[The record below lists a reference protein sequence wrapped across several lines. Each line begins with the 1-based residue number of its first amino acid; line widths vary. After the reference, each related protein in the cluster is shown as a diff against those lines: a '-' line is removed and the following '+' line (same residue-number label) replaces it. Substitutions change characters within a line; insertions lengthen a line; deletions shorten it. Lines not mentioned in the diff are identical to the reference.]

1 MKRTKK
7 AFLAAACAVCAG
19 AAAIAE
25 TNVTGAVVLSAD
37 ADWSALGPV
46 RLSPGASIDLA
57 GNSLKCAGFAEY
69 VELDHVDT
77 DGTQWIN
84 TGYETADA
92 TAGTPSGG
100 DKVEIKFQMKDV
112 ETQQFLLCARPS
124 KGNNFGCW
132 MTKNGILSFGYR
144 NVSGA
149 GTYATKLER
158 DTDYTVIIDYNNK
171 IWSVNDHSF
180 DFSQTDSGKL
190 ALTAGYT
197 LSLFCSHTAGA
208 NLEKTSDVANL
219 ANCRFY
225 YMKIW
230 DKDGNL
236 KVDLVPALGV
246 NENKVGLYD
255 RVRNRFL
262 APLKNGGAA
271 TAFDGVSA
279 HCELDYVDTD
289 GKQYVDT
296 GYKPNMTNAV
306 EMTVQMLWSSSSK
319 QTLFC
324 TRNSSGG
331 RSYEASYTAAGKYNF
346 VYSAGNEVDTS
357 ATYALNTDCTIQTL
371 PDTSDETGFSLSCD
385 VNDAA
390 VEIRQSGYKP
400 SNANAQAN
408 FYLFAYH
415 KNGTSIG
422 QYAKCRFYNF
432 RVWDDKNKAELN
444 VDMVPVYHFSTGKV
458 RLYDRVRK
466 SYKDPSSDFAFP
478 WAGVV
483 KNTAATAATL
493 EVCVDEG
500 ESAVNSCIRFEGD
513 IDFVKS
519 GEGEWTVGG
528 DGLSIAGSFKPVAG
542 TVSGITLAD
551 GATLDLSGLSGP
563 YSLDGNGLA
572 FADGATISLAIGSR
586 KPTSATPFITWTAAP
601 SNLAGLAFVRG
612 ADETQK
618 FGVTIGA
625 DGVYLAIKGLVIVF
639 Q

>member
-1 MKRTKK
+1 MKLKLK
-7 AFLAAACAVCAG
+7 AMIAAACGATGILPAVAG
-19 AAAIAE
+19 MNI
-25 TNVTGAVVLSAD
+25 TGATVLDSA

-77 DGTQWIN
+77 DGNQWIN
-84 TGYETADA
+84 TGYKTANA
-92 TAGTPSGG
+92 SVNTPGGG

-112 ETQQFLLCARPS
+112 ETQQFLLCARS
-124 KGNNFGCW
+124 SNTSNFGCY
-132 MTKNGILSFGYR
+132 MNKDGMLNFGYR
-144 NVSGA
+144 TVSGA
-149 GTYATKLER
+149 GSYATELKL
-158 DTDYTVIIDYNNK
+158 DTDYTVTIDYNSK
-171 IWSVNDHSF
+171 TFSVNGVTT
-180 DFSQTDSGKL
+180 DFSETASGQK
-190 ALTAGYT
+190 ALTGYAV
-197 LSLFCSHTAGA
+197 SLFCSQNAG
-208 NLEKTSDVANL
+208 NDLDDTTSVA
-219 ANCRFY
+219 AMAKCRFY

-262 APLKNGGAA
+262 TPLKNGGEA
-271 TAFDGVSA
+271 TTFDGVSA

-289 GKQYVDT
+289 GAQYVNT
-296 GYKPNMTNAV
+296 GYAPSLTNAV
-306 EMTVQMLWSSSSK
+306 EIKIQMLERTTRE
-319 QTLFC
+319 QILFC
-324 TRNSSGG
+324 SRTASGMPF
-331 RSYEASYTAAGKYNF
+331 ETSYTKDGNFKCVFANGKT
-346 VYSAGNEVDTS
+346 TS
-357 ATYALNTDCTIQTL
+357 SDLTYEPGTDYVVGMH
-371 PDTSDETGFSLSCD
+371 PDTSTNPFKVDLIVDDTSTTLT
-385 VNDAA
+385 
-390 VEIRQSGYKP
+390 SGYGP
-400 SNANAQAN
+400 DNATKQN
-408 FYLFAYH
+408 FWLFAKH
-415 KNGTSIG
+415 QGGTLTANT
-422 QYAKCRFYNF
+422 YAKCRFYNF
-432 RVWDDKNKAELN
+432 RVWDDKDKGTLN

-458 RLYDRVRK
+458 RLYDRVRE

-483 KNTAATAATL
+483 TNTAATAATL

-500 ESAVNSCIRFEGD
+500 ESATNSCIRFEGD

-586 KPTSATPFITWTAAP
+586 KPTSTTPFITWTAAP

-612 ADETQK
+612 ADEPQK

-625 DGVYLAIKGLVIVF
+625 DGIYLAIKGLVIVF
-639 Q
+639 Y